1 MTEERVSAEP
11 GADSP
16 TALDVALDEV
26 EGLRRALETR
36 TTIGQAV
43 GIVMN
48 ERSLTAEEAFT
59 HLVELSSH
67 SNTKLRDVAASIVT
81 QAEHRTAQ
89 RRTAPRLAM
98 LDDSGPAATSGG
110 LASAAVVDLH
120 ATGDHLDRP
129 RASDQ
134 SS

>member
-1 MTEERVSAEP
+1 MTEERASAEP

-48 ERSLTAEEAFT
+48 QRALTAEEAFT

-67 SNTKLRDVAASIVT
+67 SNTKLRDVAASIVS
-81 QAEHRTAQ
+81 QAEGRTTRD
-89 RRTAPRLAM
+89 RRAPRLAM
-98 LDDSGPAATSGG
+98 LDDSGPAASSGD
-110 LASAAVVDLH
+110 LSSAAVVDLY

-129 RASDQ
+129 GASDQ

>member
-1 MTEERVSAEP
+1 MTEERVSVEP

-48 ERSLTAEEAFT
+48 QRSLTAEEAFT

-67 SNTKLRDVAASIVT
+67 SNTKLRDVAASIVS
-81 QAEHRTAQ
+81 QAEGRTTRD
-89 RRTAPRLAM
+89 RRAPRLAM
-98 LDDSGPAATSGG
+98 LDDSGPAASSGD
-110 LASAAVVDLH
+110 LSSAAVVDLY

-129 RASDQ
+129 GARDQ

>member
-16 TALDVALDEV
+16 TALEVALDEV

-48 ERSLTAEEAFT
+48 QRSLTAEEAFT

-81 QAEHRTAQ
+81 QAEGRTT
-89 RRTAPRLAM
+89 RDRTAPRRLAM
-98 LDDSGPAATSGG
+98 LDDSGH
-110 LASAAVVDLH
+110 ASAAVVVDLY

>member
-48 ERSLTAEEAFT
+48 QRALTAEEAFT

-67 SNTKLRDVAASIVT
+67 SNTKLRDVAASIVS
-81 QAEHRTAQ
+81 QAEGRTTRRRTAQ
-89 RRTAPRLAM
+89 RAS
-98 LDDSGPAATSGG
+98 LDGSDPGLTSGD
-110 LASAAVVDLH
+110 ASAAVVDLYAAGVH
-120 ATGDHLDRP
+120 RDRRQVSDHSL
-129 RASDQ
+129 
-134 SS
+134 